1 MILIACVDDKGGVMF
16 NRRRQSMDSVLR
28 AKVLEM
34 CAGRKLWMN
43 HYSAQQFDGERV
55 PEINIDESFISEAQA
70 GEYAFVEGTSPQ
82 PYEAWIERVVL
93 FKWNRTYP
101 ADTFFDLPLVEH
113 GWRLKSTEYFIGNSH
128 ERITMEVY
136 EK

>member
-1 MILIACVDDKGGVMF
+1 MIIIACVDDNGGVMF

-34 CAGRKLWMN
+34 CAGHKLWMN
-43 HYSAQQFDGERV
+43 HYSAQQFDGEQV

-70 GEYAFVEGTSPQ
+70 GEYAFAEGASLL
-82 PYEAWIERVVL
+82 PYEAWIEQVVL
-93 FKWNRTYP
+93 FKWNRIYP
-101 ADTFFDLPLVEH
+101 ADTFFDLPLTKH
-113 GWRLKSTEYFIGNSH
+113 GWRLKSTEDFAGHSH